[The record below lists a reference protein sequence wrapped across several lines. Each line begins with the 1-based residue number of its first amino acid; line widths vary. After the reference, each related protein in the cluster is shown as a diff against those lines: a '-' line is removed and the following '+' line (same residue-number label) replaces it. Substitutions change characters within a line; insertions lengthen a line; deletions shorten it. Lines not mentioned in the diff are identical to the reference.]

1 MYKYVLFDLDGT
13 LTDSKEG
20 IIKSVA
26 YALTQMGETTEGRL
40 DQHTVVGPPLLMT
53 FEGVYGFSKEKAK
66 ETYAYFQERYST
78 VGKFENRAFD
88 GIVPM
93 LQELQHQGI
102 HSYVATSKPQVHA
115 EAICE
120 KFGIAP
126 YVDAIAGPAVGS
138 RDTKTDVMKRI
149 LHGIGEAGKGQ
160 AVMVGDRQF
169 DVIGSRDTGLP
180 VILVGFGYG
189 TAEERRVVPPDMFVR
204 TVDELKA
211 CILGHGDYRYEAV

>member
-26 YALTQMGETTEGRL
+26 YALTRMGETTEGRL
-40 DQHTVVGPPLLMT
+40 DQHVVVGPPLLMT
-53 FEGVYGFSKEKAK
+53 FEKTYGFSVEKSK
-66 ETYAYFQERYST
+66 KVYAYFQERYST

-93 LQELQHQGI
+93 LKELREQGV

-115 EAICE
+115 EAICQ

-149 LHGIGEAGKGQ
+149 LDGIGPDNKNR
-160 AVMVGDRQF
+160 AVMVGDRKF
-169 DVIGSRDTGLP
+169 DVIGARDTGIP
-180 VILVGFGYG
+180 IILVGFGYG
-189 TAEERRVVPPDMFVR
+189 TAAERLAVPPDMFVR
-204 TVDELKA
+204 TVDELKD
-211 CILGHGDYRYEAV
+211 CILGNKEYAFQSA